1 MGTGSLLHA
10 TTLNIHI
17 FAAIL
22 GLATG
27 AAAMALRKGEH
38 GHRTAG
44 SVFFV
49 AMLTMSGVGAVL
61 ALLLPDR
68 GSVLGGSVTFYLVVT
83 GWAAVR
89 RPAGSLSRFDTGAA
103 YGALMI
109 AALGLVFGCQA
120 LLSAD
125 GKLDGQPAPPYFVFT
140 ALPAFAGVLDLRM
153 IRRGGVSGTA
163 RIVRHLWRL
172 CTAMLIATFSFFLGK
187 QQHFPEFLRGSPVL
201 FVPEALVLAVMIY
214 WLIRLRSGGRPGARP
229 QARPVGLVA
238 RHS

>member
-1 MGTGSLLHA
+1 MATGSLLHA

-22 GLATG
+22 GLVTG
-27 AAAMALRKGEH
+27 AAAMALRKGER

-61 ALLLPDR
+61 ALFVPDR
-68 GSVLGGSVTFYLVVT
+68 GSVLGGSVTFYLVAT

-89 RPAGSLSRFDTGAA
+89 RPAGSLGRFET
-103 YGALMI
+103 I
-109 AALGLVFGCQA
+109 AAFAAFAIATMGLMFAG
-120 LLSAD
+120 LTWFSAD
-125 GKLDGQPAPPYFVFT
+125 GKLDGQPALPYLVFT
-140 ALPAFAGVLDLRM
+140 ALPAFAGILDLRM
-153 IRRGGVSGTA
+153 IRRGGVAGTA
-163 RIVRHLWRL
+163 RIARHLWRL
-172 CTAMLIATFSFFLGK
+172 CTAMLIATLSFFLGK
-187 QQHFPEFLRGSPVL
+187 QQHFPEFLRGSPLL

-214 WLIRLRSGGRPGARP
+214 WLIRLRSNGRSGAQP
-229 QARPVGLVA
+229 QARPAPLVA